1 MGFSPH
7 SGTTRIITKHKNLV
21 TGWLR
26 INLFGNFLYIS
37 TLQQQE
43 VLEINDG
50 FSYVKI
56 AFHCPRQVKEFGCD
70 ELENLVHI
78 DVVCST

>member
-7 SGTTRIITKHKNLV
+7 GETTRIITKQKNLV

-37 TLQQQE
+37 TLQHE

-50 FSYVKI
+50 FSDVKI

-70 ELENLVHI
+70 KLENLAHI
-78 DVVCST
+78 DVVCSA